1 MAVTATGLLD
11 TSVVIALAGSVAPEL
26 PDEAAVSTMTLAE
39 LRLGAALAAANQR
52 PGRLAVLAH
61 AKQTFDALPVDRAV
75 AGQYGELV
83 ASMRRA
89 GQRPGVAD
97 ALIAAT
103 ALAHDL
109 ALYTLDEDF
118 RGVPGLRLGGI

>member
-1 MAVTATGLLD
+1 MAVTAAGLLD
-11 TSVVIALAGSVAPEL
+11 TSVVIALAGPRPPEL

-39 LRLGAALAAANQR
+39 LRLGAALAGAQQR
-52 PGRLAVLAH
+52 PGRLSVLAH
-61 AKQTFDALPVDRAV
+61 AEQTFDALPVDRAV
-75 AGQYGELV
+75 AVQYGELV

-109 ALYTLDEDF
+109 TLYTLDEDF
-118 RGVPGLRLGGI
+118 RGVPGLRIVGI

>member
-11 TSVVIALAGSVAPEL
+11 TSVVIALAGSAAPEL
-26 PDEAAVSTMTLAE
+26 PDQAAVSTMTLAE
-39 LRLGAALAAANQR
+39 LRLGAALAEAQQR

-61 AKQTFDALPVDRAV
+61 AEQTFDALPVDRAV
-75 AGQYGELV
+75 AVQYGELV
-83 ASMRRA
+83 ASMSQD